1 MNNQQ
6 LKSDFLQEAREL
18 LDDVT
23 DDVLKAEAEPDNEE
37 IINAVFRGI
46 HSFKGSAGTI
56 GAEPLVKFAHG
67 LEGVLD
73 ALRNLEFSL
82 EPEIVDTILAANDH
96 LISMLDAFESEDDM
110 PDDSVLSARLQSF
123 LKPAAGDELET
134 APQARKK
141 PLLAPPPEAVERPA
155 DDEGA
160 DSPIIPV
167 IEAEDIEEFMVDA
180 VERLDNLAR
189 DVEAY
194 EKEGGS
200 KILNDIFR
208 DIHTIKGDAAYLQL
222 EKTASFAHLFESL
235 LSRLRDGK
243 ISRGPEV
250 CDLLIR
256 GVDALREI
264 IDRLGRGEMVES
276 LPPLSVELRE
286 FCADGSPA
294 SAFPAAGGSPGDLL
308 QALPDDMREVFLD
321 QVVQQGLIL
330 ASHAV
335 PALED
340 KGRLIV
346 KRALKGLK
354 TAASFAD
361 IVTFTVLVEKGLAAL
376 DGEDESLQA
385 AVKEICSFIDGLAGG
400 SKPLGE
406 ILVEDGEVSK
416 EDVDEAVRSQRPV
429 GEILV
434 ARGKVSKDDVERA
447 LKSQKP
453 VGEILVEHGKVK
465 PHRVKDALKRQE
477 LMAVANQLKP
487 AAFGGRETN
496 TMRVNEEK
504 IENFA
509 NMIGELLISR
519 NTFEYILDELFEN
532 RRPAADCIH
541 LLRDELHG
549 FSRLVNDMH
558 HGIMAMRMIPV
569 GGIFQKFNRVVRDIS
584 RQQHKEIQ
592 LIIQGENTEIDKKV
606 ADHLA
611 EPLIH
616 LIRNSCD
623 HGIESREE
631 RLAADKPE
639 QGTILLSA
647 SHEGSSLV
655 IKISDDG
662 RGIDRH
668 LLYEKAVRRGMTAVS
683 EEKISLAELIFMPGL
698 SSKENATDLSGRGV
712 GMDVVHNTVT
722 SLKGSVTVLSEEGEG
737 TEIVLSLPMSLGIST
752 MLLVETGGTAYA
764 IPFEHVIEAM
774 KIKPEM
780 LHGSRDD
787 LMFSYRGQVIV
798 LDSLSNLLSGTPL
811 NNKIPGAAE
820 ISVVIIEAR
829 GRRVGIIVDCF
840 VRIMELA
847 IKPMPSSLAAME
859 AVSGVSIM
867 GDGKLILTL
876 NTEKLI

>member
-1 MNNQQ
+1 MNDRQ

-18 LDDVT
+18 LDGVA
-23 DDVLKAEAEPDNEE
+23 DDVLKAESEPDNEE

-46 HSFKGSAGTI
+46 HTFKGSAGTI
-56 GAEPLVKFAHG
+56 GVEPLVEFAHG

-73 ALRNLEFSL
+73 ALRNHELSL
-82 EPEIVDTILAANDH
+82 EPEVVDTVLAANDH
-96 LISMLDAFESEDDM
+96 LISMLDAFESENDM
-110 PDDSVLSARLQSF
+110 PDDAALSARLRSF
-123 LKPAAGDELET
+123 LRPAAGEAPET
-134 APQARKK
+134 IPSVRKK
-141 PLLAPPPEAVERPA
+141 SLLAPPAEAVERPA
-155 DDEGA
+155 DDEEA
-160 DSPIIPV
+160 DSPVIPV
-167 IEAEDIEEFMVDA
+167 IEAEDIEEFMLDA

-189 DVEAY
+189 DVEVY
-194 EKEGGS
+194 EKEDDS
-200 KILNDIFR
+200 RILNDIFR
-208 DIHTIKGDAAYLQL
+208 NIHTIKGDAAYLQL
-222 EKTASFAHLFESL
+222 EKTAAFAHLFESL

-243 ISRGPEV
+243 ISRGPKV

-264 IDRLGRGEMVES
+264 IDRLGKGEMVES
-276 LPPLSVELRE
+276 LPPVSAELRE
-286 FCADGSPA
+286 FCAGGSLV
-294 SAFPAAGGSPGDLL
+294 PAADDSPGDLL

-321 QVVQQGLIL
+321 QVVQQRRIL
-330 ASHAV
+330 ASYAV
-335 PALED
+335 PPLDD

-354 TAASFAD
+354 TAASFVD

-376 DGEDESLQA
+376 DGRDESLAA
-385 AVKEICSFIDGLAGG
+385 AVKEICGFIDGLTGG

-406 ILVEDGEVSK
+406 ILMEDGEVSR
-416 EDVDEAVRSQRPV
+416 EDVDEALRSQRPV

-434 ARGKVSKDDVERA
+434 AQGKVSRDDVDEA

-453 VGEILVEHGKVK
+453 VGEILVAEGKVK
-465 PHRVKDALKRQE
+465 PRKVKDALKRQE
-477 LMAVANQLKP
+477 LMAVARQLKP
-487 AAFGGRETN
+487 AAFGGREIN
-496 TMRVNEEK
+496 TMRVDEAK

-532 RRPAADCIH
+532 RRPAADCVRS
-541 LLRDELHG
+541 LRDELHG

-558 HGIMAMRMIPV
+558 HGVMAMRMIPV
-569 GGIFQKFNRVVRDIS
+569 GGIFQKFSRVVRDIS
-584 RQQHKEIQ
+584 RKQHKEIQ
-592 LIIQGENTEIDKKV
+592 LIIRGEETEIDKKV
-606 ADHLA
+606 ADRLA

-631 RLAADKPE
+631 RLAAGKPE
-639 QGTILLSA
+639 QGTLLLSA
-647 SHEGSSLV
+647 NHEGSNLV

-668 LLYEKAVRRGMTAVS
+668 LLYEKASGRGMTAAA
-683 EEKISLAELIFMPGL
+683 EEEISLAELIFMPGL
-698 SSKENATDLSGRGV
+698 SSRESATDLSGRGV

-722 SLKGSVTVLSEEGEG
+722 SLKGSVSVSSEEGEG

-780 LHGSRDD
+780 FHGTRND
-787 LMFSYRGQVIV
+787 LMFSYRGQVIA
-798 LDSLSNLLSGTPL
+798 LEYLSNLLSGALSVGT
-811 NNKIPGAAE
+811 IPTAAE
-820 ISVVIIEAR
+820 ISVVIIEAG
-829 GRRVGIIVDCF
+829 GRRIGIIVDCF

-847 IKPMPSSLAAME
+847 IKPMPSSLAALN

-867 GDGKLILTL
+867 GDGKLILAL

>member
-1 MNNQQ
+1 MNDQQ

-18 LDDVT
+18 LDGVA

-46 HSFKGSAGTI
+46 HTFKGSAGTI
-56 GAEPLVKFAHG
+56 EVEPLVKFAHG
-67 LEGVLD
+67 LEEVLD
-73 ALRNLEFSL
+73 ALRNHELSL
-82 EPEIVDTILAANDH
+82 EAEIVDTVLAANDH
-96 LISMLDAFESEDDM
+96 LISMLDAFESEKDM
-110 PDDSVLSARLQSF
+110 PDGSTLSAQLRSF
-123 LKPAAGDELET
+123 LKPAAGDEPES

-141 PLLAPPPEAVERPA
+141 SLLAPPSTEAVEGPV

-160 DSPIIPV
+160 GAPIIPV
-167 IEAEDIEEFMVDA
+167 IEAEDIEEFMLDA
-180 VERLDNLAR
+180 VERLDNLAT

-194 EKEGGS
+194 EKEDDS

-208 DIHTIKGDAAYLQL
+208 NIHTIKGDAAYLQL
-222 EKTASFAHLFESL
+222 EKTAAYAHLFESL

-276 LPPLSVELRE
+276 LPPLSAELRE
-286 FCADGSPA
+286 FCADSSPA
-294 SAFPAAGGSPGDLL
+294 PAAEDSSGDLL

-321 QVVQQGLIL
+321 QIAQQRRILI
-330 ASHAV
+330 SHAV
-335 PALED
+335 PPLDD

-354 TAASFAD
+354 TAASFVD
-361 IVTFTVLVEKGLAAL
+361 IATFTLLVEKGLTAL
-376 DGEDESLQA
+376 DGEDEALTA
-385 AVKEICSFIDGLAGG
+385 AVKEICGFIDGLAGR

-434 ARGKVSKDDVERA
+434 AQGKVSKDDVEKA
-447 LKSQKP
+447 LNSQKP
-453 VGEILVEHGKVK
+453 VGEILVERGKVK
-465 PHRVKDALKRQE
+465 PRKVKDALKRQE

-487 AAFGGRETN
+487 AAFGGREID
-496 TMRVNEEK
+496 TMRVNEAK

-532 RRPAADCIH
+532 RRPAADCVR

-569 GGIFQKFNRVVRDIS
+569 GGIFQKFSRVVRDIS
-584 RQQHKEIQ
+584 RKQHKEIQ
-592 LIIQGENTEIDKKV
+592 LIIQGESTEIDKKV
-606 ADHLA
+606 ADRLA

-616 LIRNSCD
+616 LVRNSCD
-623 HGIESREE
+623 HGIESRAE
-631 RLAADKPE
+631 RLAAGKPE
-639 QGTILLSA
+639 QGTLLLSA
-647 SHEGSSLV
+647 NHEGSSLV

-668 LLYEKAVRRGMTAVS
+668 LLYEKAVGRGMTVVP

-698 SSKENATDLSGRGV
+698 SSKESATDLSGRGV

-787 LMFSYRGQVIV
+787 LMFSYRGQVIA
-798 LDSLSNLLSGTPL
+798 LEFLANLLGGAGL
-811 NNKIPGAAE
+811 NNKIPATGE
-820 ISVVIIEAR
+820 ISLVIIEAR
-829 GRRVGIIVDCF
+829 GRRVGIIVDRF
-840 VRIMELA
+840 ARIMELA
-847 IKPMPSSLAAME
+847 IKPMPSSLAAMD

-867 GDGKLILTL
+867 GDGKLILAL